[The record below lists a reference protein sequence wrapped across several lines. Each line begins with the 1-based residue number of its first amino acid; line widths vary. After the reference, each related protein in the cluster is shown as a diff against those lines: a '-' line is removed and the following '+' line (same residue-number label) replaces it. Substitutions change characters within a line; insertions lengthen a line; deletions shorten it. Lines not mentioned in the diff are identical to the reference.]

1 MEILDNRYDIINK
14 VWARNGKGKGDNKQ
28 KHNEGWSCEEEEKVI
43 NIKVRYRGDKGK
55 VITMKSITM
64 GRVKARLT
72 KWRKQTRVR

>member
-1 MEILDNRYDIINK
+1 LEILDNRYDVINK

>member
-43 NIKVRYRGDKGK
+43 NIKVGYRGDKGK

-72 KWRKQTRVR
+72 KWRKQARVR

>member
-1 MEILDNRYDIINK
+1 LEILDNRYDVINK

-43 NIKVRYRGDKGK
+43 NIKVRYRGDKGE

>member
-1 MEILDNRYDIINK
+1 MEILDNRYDVINK

-55 VITMKSITM
+55 VITMKSIIH
-64 GRVKARLT
+64 G
-72 KWRKQTRVR
+72 QS

>member
-1 MEILDNRYDIINK
+1 LEILDNRYDIINK

>member
-72 KWRKQTRVR
+72 KRRKQTRVR